1 MIGTALNVAGI
12 LAGGLA
18 GATVAKHLHPRTQ
31 QRIRTGLAGVV
42 VYTAG
47 VIVWSAVHGPIGAA
61 GKQFVIAALALV
73 AGNLLGRRL
82 GLQRALDRLGREA
95 GGRFAKAS
103 AAAPGTEAVSVG
115 AGFMTCT
122 LLFCANPVALLGAV
136 QDGIGGEWRTLAL
149 KAAVDGLAAMGL
161 AATFRWAPLLAAV
174 PVLALQGTL
183 TLVARAVAERV
194 GQPALV
200 DSVNLTGGLIVACV
214 ALVVLDLRKVP
225 LADYLPALVVAP
237 LLTRWR

>member
-61 GKQFVIAALALV
+61 AKQFAIAALALV

-136 QDGIGGEWRTLAL
+136 QDGVGGEWRTLAL
-149 KAAVDGLAAMGL
+149 KAALDGLAAMGL

-174 PVLALQGTL
+174 PVLALEGTL

-237 LLTRWR
+237 LLTRWL

>member
-1 MIGTALNVAGI
+1 VIGTALNVAGI

-18 GATVAKHLHPRTQ
+18 GATAAKQLHPRTQ
-31 QRIRTGLAGVV
+31 QRLRTGLAGVV
-42 VYTAG
+42 VYTSGA
-47 VIVWSAVHGPIGAA
+47 IVWSALHGPVGAA
-61 GKQFVIAALALV
+61 ARQVAIALLALV
-73 AGNLLGRRL
+73 AGNLLGRGL

-122 LLFCANPVALLGAV
+122 ILFCANPLALLGAV
-136 QDGIGGEWRTLAL
+136 HEGMGGEWRTLAL
-149 KAAVDGLAAMGL
+149 KAAMDGLAAMGL

-174 PVLALQGTL
+174 PVLALEGTL
-183 TLVARAVAERV
+183 TLVARAVAERL

-200 DSVNLTGGLIVACV
+200 DSVALTGGLMLAGV

-225 LADYLPALVVAP
+225 LADHLPALVVAP
-237 LLTRWR
+237 LLTRWL